1 MPVCNF
7 VVSHFNSDVHYRC
20 EDFNWARSSSC
31 SSVTSSS
38 STGERGVPR
47 VILRI
52 LDELV
57 LPTMGDGDWGTILD
71 EVYEQTFYH
80 EFWNNEEVDLEISRL
95 IRSRYLQIL
104 GREAQL
110 SRVGD

>member
-1 MPVCNF
+1 M
-7 VVSHFNSDVHYRC
+7 
-20 EDFNWARSSSC
+20 
-31 SSVTSSS
+31 
-38 STGERGVPR
+38 
-47 VILRI
+47 ILRI

-57 LPTMGDGDWGTILD
+57 PMIGHGDLGTILD

-80 EFWNNEEVDLEISRL
+80 EFWNNEEVDLDISRL
-95 IRSRYLQIL
+95 IRSRYPQIL